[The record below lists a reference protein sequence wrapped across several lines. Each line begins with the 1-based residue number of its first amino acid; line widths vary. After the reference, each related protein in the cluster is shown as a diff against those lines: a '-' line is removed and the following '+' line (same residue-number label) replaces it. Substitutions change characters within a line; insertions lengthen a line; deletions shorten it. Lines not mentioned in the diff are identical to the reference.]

1 MKRLHF
7 FALNDNGPAKNTESV
22 VKTNIIY
29 FYVIANNGILYYMS
43 RGRTLIYTIG
53 ILSSYE
59 E

>member
-29 FYVIANNGILYYMS
+29 FHVIANRIRYRVGAH
-43 RGRTLIYTIG
+43 
-53 ILSSYE
+53 
-59 E
+59 